1 MLSLKNN
8 FSAMK
13 CEISKGREQDSDHQN
28 LTGKRRHRLR
38 APDREDGQ
46 ELPRMRLIP
55 AAP

>member
-1 MLSLKNN
+1 
-8 FSAMK
+8 MK